1 MSQHSDNEIR
11 ALRQLVN
18 ELRAEPTPE
27 IDWDRVER
35 GLLER
40 TGAEQRDRRQQQQRK
55 EGSLGKLLLF
65 VAAAAAALVLT
76 ISSQDEQPST
86 AAAVRIVDLDA
97 LTTVQ
102 ESADTPPAYQ
112 VSQVGSGSTIVS
124 GDKPRRFTLPG
135 VASWTLAAHSR
146 ATIKRVAAPHV
157 LVLEKGSVHAEVVPR
172 KSSNQLIETFAVE
185 ADSTRVAVHGTVFS
199 VARSGERVVV
209 EVRRGAVT
217 VGPASHRGITTGHL
231 LVGPSRAS
239 FSLDGG
245 RVAQMLEPTKE
256 SPPAVAMAP
265 PVAPKRRSLLSA
277 HDDEEE
283 PLIAPG
289 PAAAPSAAR
298 VAPPAAPSA
307 EPTADPTAPV
317 APSVVAPTKPRALTV
332 DEARAMMVA
341 CLSSPGAT
349 PGPSG
354 SIATVS
360 SQVTVALDGDH
371 KVATVRFVP
380 PLRPDLQMR
389 CAGSLFGRELNIAGS
404 AASFRVH
411 FAAP

>member
-1 MSQHSDNEIR
+1 M
-11 ALRQLVN
+11 
-18 ELRAEPTPE
+18 
-27 IDWDRVER
+27 
-35 GLLER
+35 
-40 TGAEQRDRRQQQQRK
+40 
-55 EGSLGKLLLF
+55 
-65 VAAAAAALVLT
+65 
-76 ISSQDEQPST
+76 
-86 AAAVRIVDLDA
+86 
-97 LTTVQ
+97 
-102 ESADTPPAYQ
+102 
-112 VSQVGSGSTIVS
+112 
-124 GDKPRRFTLPG
+124 
-135 VASWTLAAHSR
+135 
-146 ATIKRVAAPHV
+146 
-157 LVLEKGSVHAEVVPR
+157 
-172 KSSNQLIETFAVE
+172 
-185 ADSTRVAVHGTVFS
+185 
-199 VARSGERVVV
+199 
-209 EVRRGAVT
+209 
-217 VGPASHRGITTGHL
+217 
-231 LVGPSRAS
+231 
-239 FSLDGG
+239 
-245 RVAQMLEPTKE
+245 
-256 SPPAVAMAP
+256 AMAP